1 MAIELYD
8 MLAGN
13 VSPMTRDNVKAAYR
27 GEEEAF
33 LRKVVTPIYKV
44 IAKLLKLKEAKREI
58 KALAMEEL

>member
-1 MAIELYD
+1 MTVAYKFFLFQMAIELYG

-13 VSPMTRDNVKAAYR
+13 VNPMIGENVKPAYG

-44 IAKLLKLKEAKREI
+44 IAKVL
-58 KALAMEEL
+58 